1 LASGSSDSTVRLWEP
16 ITGKE
21 LRRLRGH
28 RGLVQ
33 ALAFSGDGRRLASG
47 GLDTSVL
54 VWDVAGLVRRPT
66 PANRLPA
73 KKREALWA
81 DLAGDDAA
89 RAYQAMGTL
98 LAHRAEGV
106 RFLGER
112 LRPVTVPSSRQVA
125 RRLADLDSDD
135 FTVRE
140 QATAELTKLGD
151 AAEPAVRKALAG
163 RPSAEARR
171 RLERL
176 LEVLDRAT
184 SPERV
189 RALRAVEV
197 LEQAGL
203 AEARQVLGALAGG
216 APGARLTQAAQ
227 AALERLAGRPAPTP

>member
-47 GLDTSVL
+47 GLDTTVL
-54 VWDVAGLVRRPT
+54 VWDVAGLAHRPM
-66 PANRLPA
+66 PANRLSV
-73 KKREALWA
+73 KEREALWA
-81 DLAGDDAA
+81 DLAGADAA

-98 LAHRAEGV
+98 LAHREEGV

-112 LRPVTVPSSRQVA
+112 LRPAPAAPARQVA

-140 QATAELTKLGD
+140 QATAELARFGD
-151 AAEPAVRKALAG
+151 AAGPAIRKALAG
-163 RPSAEARR
+163 RPAPEARR
-171 RLERL
+171 RLEGL
-176 LEVLDRAT
+176 LEVLDRGS

-197 LEQAGL
+197 LEQSGL

-216 APGARLTQAAQ
+216 APQAQLTQAAQ
-227 AALERLAGRPAPTP
+227 AALDRLAGRPAPTP